1 MFGCSELKPSIV
13 TLMNT
18 CNDLGRDYVKNFI
31 RDYFNLSELSME
43 KNFGCKKNVTE
54 DTVKNFN
61 TKIYHKS
68 KKNRAQAVMQSLEDR
83 NKIQYI
89 SKGRSVIFVRKI
101 NKCMIFLAD

>member
-1 MFGCSELKPSIV
+1 MFGCWKLKPSIV

-18 CNDLGRDYVKNFI
+18 CNDLGRDYIKNFI

-43 KNFGCKKNVTE
+43 KNFGCKKKLLKTRL
-54 DTVKNFN
+54 
-61 TKIYHKS
+61 KISILKFIIKA

-89 SKGRSVIFVRKI
+89 SKGRRVIFIRKTNI
-101 NKCMIFLAD
+101 CMIFLAD